1 MKVVSWNVN
10 SLRVRLPQV
19 LKLIQQAS
27 PDVIALQETKLQ
39 NQDFPRDELESAGYR
54 LVFNGQRTYNGVA
67 LMSRTEPADIITDI
81 PGLDDPQRRLAGATI
96 DGIRFINA
104 YVPNGQ
110 ALDSDKYQYK
120 LRWLEAFTELLAAEM
135 TVHKK
140 LVVMGDFNIAPEDQ
154 DVYDPIAWQGQV
166 LVSEPEREALKKIMA
181 LGLQDTFRLFPQED
195 SRFSWWDY
203 RAGAF
208 PRNRGLRI
216 DLMLASEEMAERCQ
230 AAEIDMDSRGH
241 DRPSDHA
248 LISADF
254 SI

>member
-19 LKLIQQAS
+19 LQLIQQS
-27 PDVIALQETKLQ
+27 GPDVIALQETKLQ

-96 DGIRFINA
+96 NDIRFLNV

-120 LRWLEAFTELLAAEM
+120 LRWLEAFTDMLAGEIAA
-135 TVHKK
+135 HSK

-154 DVYDPIAWQGQV
+154 DVYDPNAWRGQV
-166 LVSEPEREALKKIMA
+166 LVSDAERQALQKIMA

-195 SRFSWWDY
+195 NRYSWWDY

-216 DLMLASEEMAERCQ
+216 DLMLASPEMAELCQ
-230 AAEIDMDSRGH
+230 AADIDLESRSH

-254 SI
+254 RV